1 MMKNIPIIIVDDH
14 ILFSQ
19 ALKGLV
25 NKFEGYQVIA
35 QLKNG
40 QELIDYFV
48 EKKES
53 PAIIL
58 MDVNMP
64 IINGVDATKW
74 ITEFH
79 PKVKVLA
86 LTMIDDES
94 VIINMICAGASGFL
108 LKDIHP
114 NTLLEALNKVMT
126 DGVYYTDRV
135 TKALIN
141 ATTHKFIELKEREL
155 IFLKYACSDMSYQ
168 QIADKMCLS
177 YKTIDGYRE
186 SIFDKFNVSSR
197 IGMVLYALKEKMV
210 EIK

>member
-1 MMKNIPIIIVDDH
+1 MMKDIPIIIVDDH

>member
-1 MMKNIPIIIVDDH
+1 MMKDIPIIIVDDH

-114 NTLLEALNKVMT
+114 NTLLEALNKVIT

-141 ATTHKFIELKEREL
+141 ATNHKPIELKEREL
-155 IFLKYACSDMSYQ
+155 IFLKHACSDMSYQ

>member
-114 NTLLEALNKVMT
+114 NTLLEALNKVIT

-141 ATTHKFIELKEREL
+141 ATTHKSIELKEREL

>member
-1 MMKNIPIIIVDDH
+1 MKDIPIIIVDDH

-40 QELIDYFV
+40 LELIDYFV

-64 IINGVDATKW
+64 IINGIDATKW

-86 LTMIDDES
+86 LTMTDEEP
-94 VIINMICAGASGFL
+94 VIINMICAGARGFL

-114 NTLLEALNKVMT
+114 NTLLEALNKVMN

-135 TKALIN
+135 TQALIN
-141 ATTHKFIELKEREL
+141 STTHKPIELKERER

>member
-141 ATTHKFIELKEREL
+141 ATTHKSIELKEREL

>member
-1 MMKNIPIIIVDDH
+1 MKDIPIIIVDDH

-141 ATTHKFIELKEREL
+141 ATTHKSIELKEREL
-155 IFLKYACSDMSYQ
+155 IFLKHACSDMSYQ

>member
-1 MMKNIPIIIVDDH
+1 MMKDIPIIIVDDH

-135 TKALIN
+135 TQALIN
-141 ATTHKFIELKEREL
+141 ATTHKSIELKEREL
-155 IFLKYACSDMSYQ
+155 IFLKHACSDMSYQ

>member
-1 MMKNIPIIIVDDH
+1 MMKDIPIIIVDDH

-141 ATTHKFIELKEREL
+141 ATTHKSIELKEREL

>member
-1 MMKNIPIIIVDDH
+1 MKDIPIIIVDDH

-141 ATTHKFIELKEREL
+141 ATTHKSIELKEREL

>member
-1 MMKNIPIIIVDDH
+1 MKDIPIIIVDDH

-186 SIFDKFNVSSR
+186 SIFDKF
-197 IGMVLYALKEKMV
+197 
-210 EIK
+210 

>member
-1 MMKNIPIIIVDDH
+1 MMKDIPIIIVDDH

-74 ITEFH
+74 ITECH

-114 NTLLEALNKVMT
+114 NTLLEALNKVIT

-141 ATTHKFIELKEREL
+141 ATTHKSIELKEREL

>member
-1 MMKNIPIIIVDDH
+1 MKDIPIIIVDDH

>member
-1 MMKNIPIIIVDDH
+1 MMKDIPIIIVDDH

-114 NTLLEALNKVMT
+114 NTLLEALNKVIT

-141 ATTHKFIELKEREL
+141 ATTHKSIELKEREL